1 MRGLDQSGS
10 YACHTVSCLL
20 SSMPQIYPAV
30 YVRIDA
36 ASGAACGNR
45 LPQSLNSNPTKLALF
60 FSLHP
65 QTYTINKEKKNCKIP
80 GEARF

>member
-1 MRGLDQSGS
+1 
-10 YACHTVSCLL
+10 
-20 SSMPQIYPAV
+20 MPQIYPAV

-65 QTYTINKEKKNCKIP
+65 QTYTINKEKKTVKSLAKQDFNASSGK
-80 GEARF
+80 ADQNKV